1 MLHSIGEAAGLT
13 PTLARL
19 LADGM
24 RSDDTALPFQAPKS
38 MLNVPL
44 SGARRFA
51 AQSWSFQRMRAVGK
65 AHGATLNDVLL
76 AMCSGALR
84 RYLLDA
90 DALPAESLVAA
101 IPVALPVD
109 RDTDGGNAV
118 TMVLCSLATDIDD
131 PHERLRRIHTSMLAA
146 KNVMAGRSALQI
158 SLFGLATATGPAAAN
173 LLPGFAGRARPAYN
187 LVISNVPGPRSTLY
201 WNGARAVGWYPVSIP
216 TEGNAVNITVVS
228 YADNIEFGLIG
239 CRRSIPHLQ
248 RLLDDLEHSLRELE
262 SAPASSLQGQKTS
275 DRNSKGYVTVAILDR
290 FRLDDRVAVVTGA
303 SSGLGV
309 AFARAF
315 AEAGADVV
323 LAARRPDR
331 LQQTAA
337 CVRAAGRS
345 ALCVPTDIADPA
357 QVQHMV
363 EAAMAQFGKIDILIN
378 NAGIGTAIPA
388 TREAPEQFRQVIDVN
403 LNGAYWAAQACARV
417 MRPGSTIVNIS
428 SVLGLTTAS
437 LPQAAYSASKAG
449 LIGLTRDLAQQWG
462 TRKGIRVNA
471 LAPGFFES
479 EMTDEYPDG
488 YLDRM
493 TPRMVLG
500 RIGNPDELAASAIW
514 LASDA
519 SGYVTG
525 QTVAVDGGITIT

>member
-1 MLHSIGEAAGLT
+1 M
-13 PTLARL
+13 
-19 LADGM
+19 
-24 RSDDTALPFQAPKS
+24 
-38 MLNVPL
+38 
-44 SGARRFA
+44 
-51 AQSWSFQRMRAVGK
+51 
-65 AHGATLNDVLL
+65 
-76 AMCSGALR
+76 
-84 RYLLDA
+84 
-90 DALPAESLVAA
+90 
-101 IPVALPVD
+101 
-109 RDTDGGNAV
+109 
-118 TMVLCSLATDIDD
+118 
-131 PHERLRRIHTSMLAA
+131 
-146 KNVMAGRSALQI
+146 
-158 SLFGLATATGPAAAN
+158 
-173 LLPGFAGRARPAYN
+173 
-187 LVISNVPGPRSTLY
+187 
-201 WNGARAVGWYPVSIP
+201 
-216 TEGNAVNITVVS
+216 
-228 YADNIEFGLIG
+228 
-239 CRRSIPHLQ
+239 
-248 RLLDDLEHSLRELE
+248 
-262 SAPASSLQGQKTS
+262 
-275 DRNSKGYVTVAILDR
+275 TVAILDR

-337 CVRAAGRS
+337 SVRAAGRS

-363 EAAMAQFGKIDILIN
+363 EAAMAQFGKIDTLIN
-378 NAGIGTAIPA
+378 NAGVGTAIPA

-428 SVLGLTTAS
+428 SVLGLTTAK